1 MPCSRT
7 QRSDASEARTRGP
20 SVFSQAQSHWL
31 PNRLNFFHA
40 SGDFCCLLI
49 TLANSLDPDQDRQ
62 IVSPDL
68 DPNRLKLSVQFLEK
82 VKFEKSQPTTTKA

>member
-1 MPCSRT
+1 MTPVRLEPAAP
-7 QRSDASEARTRGP
+7 RF
-20 SVFSQAQSHWL
+20 SVKRRATAL

-49 TLANSLDPDQDRQ
+49 TVANSLDPDQDRQ

-82 VKFEKSQPTTTKA
+82 VKFEKSQPMTTKA